1 MENAGA
7 IQQTTK
13 IRQGEAVEAVAEKH
27 ARKTIDAQGTRCT
40 VVTIQEENTDTKADF

>member
-13 IRQGEAVEAVAEKH
+13 IRQGEAVEVV
-27 ARKTIDAQGTRCT
+27 ARKTIDAQRTRCT